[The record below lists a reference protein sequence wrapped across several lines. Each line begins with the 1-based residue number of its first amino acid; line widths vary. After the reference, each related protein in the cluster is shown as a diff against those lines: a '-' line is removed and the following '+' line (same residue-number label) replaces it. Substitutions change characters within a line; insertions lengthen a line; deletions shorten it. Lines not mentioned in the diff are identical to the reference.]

1 MQIQESGEMY
11 LETILILKNKNEY
24 VRSIDIANYTGYS
37 KPSISRAM
45 SILKKNDYILIDKEG
60 YITLTPK
67 GQQVAE
73 SIYERHLVLTAF
85 FTSIGVSEETATND
99 ACRIEHVISE
109 ETFNKIKTFVQPKN
123 V

>member
-24 VRSIDIANYTGYS
+24 VRSIDIANHTGYS
-37 KPSISRAM
+37 KPSVSRAM
-45 SILKKNDYILIDKEG
+45 SILKSNEYILIDKEG

-73 SIYERHLVLTAF
+73 TIYDRHLVLTAF
-85 FTSIGVSEETATND
+85 FTSIGVDEDIATKD

-123 V
+123 I